1 MALNGIDVANYQA
14 GIGKVAGSFRII
26 KATEGTGYTNP
37 ALKAQVKTAPALLG
51 FYHFASNGNYKKE
64 ADYFISRVKS
74 YIGKAVLVL
83 DYEPSRPSVSWAKN
97 WLDYV
102 YSKTGVRP
110 LIYMGL
116 AVENAYNWSTV
127 AKNYGLWVSQY
138 NNYNVVSGFK
148 PRSLY
153 GSIKHWKSMAM
164 FQYTSSGRLSG
175 WNTNLDFDVFYGN
188 KNAWLAYAKG
198 GKTTAKKAV
207 KSAPAHEYY
216 TWNPRIVKATVAVF
230 TYKDK
235 ACKHKVKKWSKGT
248 EFDISKVVYV
258 SGSVYR
264 LQLANGLYLSG
275 WKSHFLNM
283 YYIDK
288 SLKQVKLLK
297 TVYLYKDVERKHKL
311 RSYPKG
317 TVFNVK
323 AIVKMKSG
331 LWEIKTTSGFYMT
344 SNKDYVRKT
353 K

>member
-1 MALNGIDVANYQA
+1 MTLNGIDVADYQS
-14 GIGKVAGSFRII
+14 GIGKVKGAFRII

-37 ALKAQVKTAPALLG
+37 ALSSQIKTAPSLLG

-64 ADYFISRVKS
+64 ADHFLSKVKP
-74 YIGKAVLVL
+74 YIGKAILVL
-83 DYEPSRPSVSWAKN
+83 DYEPKSPSVSWAKS

-116 AVENAYNWSTV
+116 AVENAYNWSSV
-127 AKNYGLWVSQY
+127 AKNYGLWVAQY
-138 NNYNVVSGFK
+138 NNYNTVSGFK
-148 PRSLY
+148 PRSIY
-153 GSIKHWKSMAM
+153 GSVKHWKSMAM
-164 FQYTSSGRLSG
+164 FQYSSSGRLSG
-175 WNTNLDFDVFYGN
+175 WNANLDFDVFYGT
-188 KNAWLAYAKG
+188 KATWAAYAKKAG
-198 GKTTAKKAV
+198 SKTTTL
-207 KSAPAHEYY
+207 SAPAHEYY
-216 TWNPRIVKATVAVF
+216 NWNPRLVKALTAVN

-235 ACKHKVKKWSKGT
+235 NCKNKVKTWPKGT
-248 EFDISKVVYV
+248 EFDVEKVVHV

-264 LQLANGLYLSG
+264 IQLANGLYLSG

-283 YYIDK
+283 YYADK

-317 TVFNVK
+317 TVFDVK
-323 AIVKMKSG
+323 SIVKMKSG
-331 LWEIKTTSGFYMT
+331 LWEILTTSGFYMT
-344 SNKDYVRKT
+344 SNKNYVKKT

>member
-1 MALNGIDVANYQA
+1 MTLNGIDVAGYQS
-14 GIGKVAGSFRII
+14 GIGKTAGGFRII

-37 ALKAQVKTAPALLG
+37 ALSAQIKTAPSLLG
-51 FYHFASNGNYKKE
+51 FYHFASNGNYEKE

-74 YIGKAVLVL
+74 YIGKSMLVL

-116 AVENAYNWSTV
+116 AVENAYNWSDV
-127 AKNYGLWVSQY
+127 AKDYGLWVSQY
-138 NNYNVVSGFK
+138 NNYNVVSGFN

-153 GSIKHWKSMAM
+153 GSVKHWKSTAM

-175 WNTNLDFDVFYGN
+175 WNASLDFDVFYGD

-198 GKTTAKKAV
+198 GNKTTE
-207 KSAPAHEYY
+207 SAPAHEYFN
-216 TWNPRIVKATVAVF
+216 WNPRIVKALVDVY

-235 ACKHKVKKWSKGT
+235 DCTKQVKKWPEGT
-248 EFDISKVVYV
+248 EFEIAKVVHV

-264 LQLANGLYLSG
+264 LQLANGLYLSS
-275 WKSHFLNM
+275 WTSHFWNM
-283 YYIDK
+283 YYCDK

-297 TVYLYKDVERKHKL
+297 TVYLYKDIERQHAL

-317 TVFNVK
+317 TVFDVK
-323 AIVKMKSG
+323 AIVKTKSG

-344 SNKDYVRKT
+344 SNKDYVQKT